1 MKNINELRSV
11 IDETAGEGI
20 NFEVFLGVTENDS
33 LVYQSAD
40 LDDDSTQGI
49 CLGYIASIKSF
60 FGNLELSTL
69 LMTQIDDRANV
80 LIGYNYP
87 ETPKNFAALNR
98 LSSDEQIESFSFD
111 KHHLSDVKSIAIR
124 ISTITRKLVFF
135 KQMYPVSLLKQNQ
148 IMLWKA
154 GDRLRY
160 LNSDVLR
167 VSNGFDVLLVDNIFY
182 INNFSKFEKSFD
194 FQEIADANQKKTA
207 EAIIAMGFVNDIRS
221 HLINGEAPRRD
232 MMRVGG
238 SEVLQLPANIIIE
251 FAITMQDKLKF
262 DIVNNKINLTSKSSV
277 KRLIKL
283 LNDDYLR
290 SLLTMT
296 YYDSLAKNKMAVAA
310 AD

>member
-1 MKNINELRSV
+1 MKNIKELRSI
-11 IDETAGEGI
+11 IDETVGAEI
-20 NFEVFLGVTENDS
+20 NFEVFLGVVENNA

-40 LDDDSTQGI
+40 LDDNSNQGI
-49 CLGYIASIKSF
+49 CLSYIASIKSF
-60 FGNLELSTL
+60 FANPELSTL

-87 ETPKNFAALNR
+87 ETPKNFTALNQ
-98 LSSDEQIESFSFD
+98 LSSAQEIENFSFD
-111 KHHLSDVKSIAIR
+111 KHQLRDVKSIAIR
-124 ISTITRKLVFF
+124 VSTITRKVIFF

-148 IMLWKA
+148 IMLWKT
-154 GDRLRY
+154 GDRLHY

-167 VSNGFDVLLVDNIFY
+167 ISNGFDVLLVDNIFY
-182 INNFSKFEKSFD
+182 INDFSKFEKSFD

-238 SEVLQLPANIIIE
+238 SEVLRLPANIIIE
-251 FAITMQDKLKF
+251 FAKSMQDKLKF
-262 DIVNNKINLTSKSSV
+262 DIVNDKINLNSKSSV

-283 LNDDYLR
+283 LNDDYLL
-290 SLLTMT
+290 SSLTMI
-296 YYDSLAKNKMAVAA
+296 YYDSLAKNKMTVVAVE
-310 AD
+310 